1 MSEDYERFMPGN
13 SNSGA
18 KDNVDDSSPKENLDN
33 PDVERTEGQ
42 LPDDTIP
49 FFQKSRTDD
58 SGNANTEESVPRH
71 NLLENAVES
80 ERQSGES
87 SEKLRNKLFSTRL
100 WLWIGLPIIAIA
112 ALAIGMVLGRNT
124 NIFVSKEQQ
133 QLDSV
138 KNIVGERLGNVIFT
152 VQKEYV
158 DAMPVDSLI
167 EKALSGMMSSLD
179 PHSTYIS
186 AKDLDKVNEEL
197 SGAFSG
203 VGVSFILHD
212 DSIAVVEAIPGGPAA
227 KVGIERGDRIISAD
241 NKPLTGDSITSETV
255 YSTLRGKAGSVVKLK
270 VKKAS
275 NGKLKNIN
283 VTRGAVPVNSVE
295 AAYMLDDG
303 KTGYIKISTFS
314 SNTYAET
321 LTELNRLS
329 NQGATDF
336 IIDLRANAG
345 GFMDQAI
352 LLANEF
358 LPAGSG
364 IVYTIARKE
373 ENKMNV
379 HADGTGRFKNSK
391 IAVLIDESSASASE
405 IFAGAIQDNDRGPVV
420 GRRSFG
426 KGLVQNQ
433 FENIGGG
440 ALRLTVARYYTPSGR
455 SIQKDYVLGN
465 SDSYNNDIIE
475 RYNHGELF
483 NADSIKFDKTK
494 LFKTVGGRNVYGGG
508 GIMPDYFVP
517 EDTSSY
523 TPYYIKAMSKGLVS
537 DYAFALADKY
547 RPLTKNVKSEAQLY
561 RIIPS
566 DDTLLNGFTKYAEQ
580 RGLPSAWYYIN
591 ISHSMLINKIKAF
604 ISRDLLDDN
613 LFYKWYNRDDRTL
626 QKALEALKRK
636 SLPAEPTTK

>member
-58 SGNANTEESVPRH
+58 LSNANTEESVPHH

-80 ERQSGES
+80 ECQSGES

-112 ALAIGMVLGRNT
+112 ALAFGIVLGRNT

-275 NGKLKNIN
+275 NGKLKSIN

-329 NQGATDF
+329 NHGATDF

-566 DDTLLNGFTKYAEQ
+566 DDTLLNGFTQYAEE

-591 ISHSMLINKIKAF
+591 ISRTMLINKIKAF

-636 SLPAEPTTK
+636 SLPTEPTTK